1 MKEFIIKLETIANV
15 QDFVKAITG
24 LDSDFDI
31 CSGRYVVD
39 AKSILGIFGLDLKNE
54 LVLKVYDCTDEVK
67 AAIKPFIVGEK

>member
-15 QDFVKAITG
+15 QDFVKAISV
-24 LDSDFDI
+24 LDNDFDI

-54 LVLKVYDCTDEVK
+54 LTLKVYDCTDE
-67 AAIKPFIVGEK
+67 AETAIKPFVVGEK